1 MCNCFTFRTAPSG
14 TYFPCSIHK
23 SGVSATDS
31 NGTNIKTSP
40 VIFGQLKAR
49 EEDLNEA
56 REVESCEG
64 FENTSG
70 YSEQATQKLCPIS
83 IPCS

>member
-1 MCNCFTFRTAPSG
+1 MQLFYLQ

-23 SGVSATDS
+23 SGVSGTDS
-31 NGTNIKTSP
+31 NGTDIKTSP
-40 VIFGQLKAR
+40 VTFGQVKAR
-49 EEDLNEA
+49 EEDLNET

-70 YSEQATQKLCPIS
+70 YS
-83 IPCS
+83 

>member
-1 MCNCFTFRTAPSG
+1 VVVEGLRIRVRVVCAIVLSLEPTAPSG
-14 TYFPCSIHK
+14 TYSPCSIHK

-31 NGTNIKTSP
+31 NGTDIKTSP
-40 VIFGQLKAR
+40 VIFGQVKAR

-56 REVESCEG
+56 REVESREG

-70 YSEQATQKLCPIS
+70 YS
-83 IPCS
+83 